1 VCALRFALCVS
12 AERPVRDTPSV
23 FAGDTKEGEQCPQ
36 TKKTAV
42 SATEKEIFSWFNTL
56 DWLAQ
61 ITI

>member
-1 VCALRFALCVS
+1 
-12 AERPVRDTPSV
+12 VRDTPSV
-23 FAGDTKEGEQCPQ
+23 FAGDTKEDEQCPQ